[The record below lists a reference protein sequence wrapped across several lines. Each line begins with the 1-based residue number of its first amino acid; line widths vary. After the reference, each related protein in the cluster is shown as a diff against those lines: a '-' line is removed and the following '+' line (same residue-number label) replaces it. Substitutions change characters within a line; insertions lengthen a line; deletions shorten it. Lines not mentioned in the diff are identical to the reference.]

1 MNQFILNSERYTKL
15 VVETEDGQK
24 IAEVTLTEATPAD
37 GYVIR
42 LTPNYD

>member
-1 MNQFILNSERYTKL
+1 MEESILNSKRYTKL
-15 VVETEDGQK
+15 VVETEDGKK
-24 IAEVTLTEATPAD
+24 IAEVTLTEAPPAD

>member
-15 VVETEDGQK
+15 VVETEDGKK
-24 IAEVTLTEATPAD
+24 IVEVALTEATPAD